1 MKTRINKYLVISGL
15 ADSRRKADEL
25 IASGQVSVND
35 KIMTNLSFQVSKDD
49 KVSVDGNRGNLKKD
63 IYIAYNKP
71 KGEICSHKKY
81 GDDRNVFDSLPK
93 SFSKLKIAGRL
104 DKDSEGLIIL
114 SSDGNFINEISHP
127 SKNKSKAYLVTLKDL
142 ISDDNIEKLNQGIK
156 LEDGVSKMKVAR
168 VSGSI
173 IKVVMNE
180 GKNRQI
186 RRTIEAIGGQVVKLV
201 RIRIG
206 KFSSHSLMSG
216 KYEFIKPEEVI

>member
-93 SFSKLKIAGRL
+93 SFSKLKIA
-104 DKDSEGLIIL
+104 KKVIL
-114 SSDGNFINEISHP
+114 GIFHPEISFP
-127 SKNKSKAYLVTLKDL
+127 
-142 ISDDNIEKLNQGIK
+142 
-156 LEDGVSKMKVAR
+156 
-168 VSGSI
+168 
-173 IKVVMNE
+173 
-180 GKNRQI
+180 
-186 RRTIEAIGGQVVKLV
+186 
-201 RIRIG
+201 
-206 KFSSHSLMSG
+206 
-216 KYEFIKPEEVI
+216 EF